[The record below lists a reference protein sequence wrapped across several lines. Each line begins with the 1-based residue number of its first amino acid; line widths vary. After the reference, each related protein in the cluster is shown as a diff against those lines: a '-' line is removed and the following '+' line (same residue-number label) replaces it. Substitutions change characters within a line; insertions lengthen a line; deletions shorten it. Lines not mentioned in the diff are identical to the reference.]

1 MDLQSQK
8 TAETEGTEGH
18 DEIAGITQKDLIKW
32 YMDVETKR
40 RTFTSDEGAKEEIRK
55 EEIRN
60 SLHHES
66 HPQAREARKNFGG
79 ALEASEGRGRGGGP
93 IPAKATGA
101 DSPFTPHQLRPR
113 ID

>member
-40 RTFTSDEGAKEEIRK
+40 RTFTSDEGAKEEIIVIKKVINKLVRQGNTLAVLSRPERL
-55 EEIRN
+55 EEEEEGDFQQRLQDETVL
-60 SLHHES
+60 SLHINYA
-66 HPQAREARKNFGG
+66 PDA
-79 ALEASEGRGRGGGP
+79 
-93 IPAKATGA
+93 
-101 DSPFTPHQLRPR
+101 
-113 ID
+113 